1 MNNKAIVLFSI
12 FLLILASGCL
22 GEQNS
27 AIQDDYDVS
36 SYEFA
41 APSESGVAKEG
52 TASSSGA
59 VDILDRKII
68 STASLTM
75 EVENTESAF
84 KEITQIVQVS
94 GGFISS
100 SSIYEVSGRN
110 NGEITVKVPQK
121 NFYSSIEQIEAL
133 GTVKSKQISG
143 QDVTEEF
150 IDLSAR
156 LGNLKKQETRLQEI
170 LDMAVTV
177 TDVLEVEYELERV
190 RGEIERLTGRLN
202 FINRSVE
209 MSTISIRARE
219 PTPITGGD
227 GFGFMDALKE
237 SVTGFIESVYGII
250 IFVGYMLPLVLFV
263 AVVILVTVWIKRK
276 VLPRLIG

>member
-27 AIQDDYDVS
+27 AIQDDYVS
-36 SYEFA
+36 SYDYA
-41 APSESGVAKEG
+41 APSESEMAKG
-52 TASSSGA
+52 DTASSPGA

-84 KEITQIVQVS
+84 KEITQIVQTS

-110 NGEITVKVPQK
+110 NGEITVKVPQR
-121 NFYSSIEQIEAL
+121 NFHSSIEQIEAL

-156 LGNLKKQETRLQEI
+156 LGNLKKQEARLQEI

>member
-1 MNNKAIVLFSI
+1 MNNKVIVLFSI
-12 FLLILASGCL
+12 FLLIIASGCL
-22 GEQNS
+22 DEQNT
-27 AIQDDYDVS
+27 AIQDDYVS
-36 SYEFA
+36 SYEYA
-41 APSESGVAKEG
+41 APSESEMAKVD
-52 TASSSGA
+52 TAGSSGA

-75 EVENTESAF
+75 EVKNTENTF
-84 KEITQIVQVS
+84 KEITQIVQTS

-121 NFYSSIEQIEAL
+121 KFHSSIEQIEAL

-150 IDLSAR
+150 IDLNAR

-170 LDMAVTV
+170 LNMATTV
-177 TDVLEVEYELERV
+177 TDVLDVEYELERV

-202 FINRSVE
+202 FINQSVE

-219 PTPITGGD
+219 PTPITGGG
-227 GFGFMDALKE
+227 GFGFIDALKE
-237 SVTGFIESVYGII
+237 GLAGFIESVYGII
-250 IFVGYMLPLVLFV
+250 IFIGYMLPIALFV
-263 AVVILVTVWIKRK
+263 AVVILVAVWIKRK
-276 VLPRLIG
+276 VMPRLFA

>member
-1 MNNKAIVLFSI
+1 MKNKVIVLFSI
-12 FLLILASGCL
+12 FLLIFASGCL
-22 GEQNS
+22 DEQNT
-27 AIQDDYDVS
+27 AIQDDYVS
-36 SYEFA
+36 SYEYA
-41 APSESGVAKEG
+41 SPLESEVAKG
-52 TASSSGA
+52 DTAGSSGA

-75 EVENTESAF
+75 EVENTENTF
-84 KEITQIVQVS
+84 KEITQIVQIS

-100 SSIYEVSGRN
+100 SSIYEVAERN

-121 NFYSSIEQIEAL
+121 NFHSSIEQIEAL

-150 IDLSAR
+150 IDLNAR

-170 LDMAVTV
+170 LNIATTV
-177 TDVLEVEYELERV
+177 TDVLDVEYELERV

-202 FINRSVE
+202 FINQSVE

-227 GFGFMDALKE
+227 GFGFVDALKE
-237 SVTGFIESVYGII
+237 GLTGFIESVYGII
-250 IFVGYMLPLVLFV
+250 IFIGYMLPIALFV
-263 AVVILVTVWIKRK
+263 AVVILIAVWIKRK
-276 VLPRLIG
+276 VLPRLFA